1 MTCDIWNTDYKCD
14 KWQSEIMTI
23 FVTWQL
29 RVTLDSIRNSCDV
42 FLHKF
47 TLKQFFVSPFMCV
60 WTVLFKGVD
69 EAGEHEK
76 DNADDDEDNSQLFP
90 GLVKRVEEALK
101 TREVSDHLEDA
112 KDPQNPD
119 LLNFFA
125 KTWRGQ
131 EYKPSE
137 SCCRPC
143 WSSACFQDLSNNFW
157 IFSPGVFGLAGI

>member
-1 MTCDIWNTDYKCD
+1 
-14 KWQSEIMTI
+14 
-23 FVTWQL
+23 
-29 RVTLDSIRNSCDV
+29 
-42 FLHKF
+42 
-47 TLKQFFVSPFMCV
+47 MCV

-119 LLNFFA
+119 LLKFVCKNMKRA
-125 KTWRGQ
+125 RIQTKRIML
-131 EYKPSE
+131 PALLIICMLS
-137 SCCRPC
+137 RP
-143 WSSACFQDLSNNFW
+143 
-157 IFSPGVFGLAGI
+157 V